1 MALTVNHPTLREQTV
16 YAHSPSIGTTPIVAV
31 ARSPFRGKVVK
42 VGLVINGAITNA
54 ACSTAVN
61 IIANAADAAAPG
73 SGTAI
78 TGSPFVVTNTNSAAG
93 STNSFVPTGANAI
106 NEDDLI
112 TFTPSGATGSSV
124 TGTYYAVIQVA

>member
-31 ARSPFRGKVVK
+31 ARSPYRGKIVK
-42 VGLVINGAITNA
+42 IGLVINGAITTA
-54 ACSTAVN
+54 PCSTAVN
-61 IIANAADAAAPG
+61 IIPNAADATAPG
-73 SGTAI
+73 AGTAVS
-78 TGSPFVVTNTNSAAG
+78 GSPFVVTHTNSAAG
-93 STNSFVPTGANAI
+93 STNSFAPSAVTPI

-112 TFTPSGATGSSV
+112 TFTPSGATGASV

>member
-1 MALTVNHPTLREQTV
+1 MALPVNHVLNEVTV
-16 YAHSPSIGTTPIVAV
+16 FAHSPSIGTTPIVAV

-42 VGLVINGAITNA
+42 VGLVINGAITGA

-61 IIANAADAAAPG
+61 IIPNAADATAPG

-93 STNSFVPTGANAI
+93 STNSFVPTSANAI

-124 TGTYYAVIQVA
+124 TGTYYAVIRQN